1 MLPTIS
7 RMRSWTSFVDQ
18 PANGL
23 MISEGFWRGDG
34 PLGGG
39 VETSIAGR
47 ALSGAD
53 AMGVRVES
61 GRFGG
66 GADGALGRRS
76 ETSARG
82 RSDGWVVVVAR
93 LLPPF
98 FLGGAFARVDAG
110 RLPGSGGRV
119 PPCPWVAFQT
129 AIESVGFDE
138 ETFVVGRLWMRR
150 MEGGSSQRRTDGF
163 SRSLS
168 SAALGHGR

>member
-1 MLPTIS
+1 
-7 RMRSWTSFVDQ
+7 MRSWTSFVDQ

-23 MISEGFWRGDG
+23 MISEGFGVGDG
-34 PLGGG
+34 PLGEG

-47 ALSGAD
+47 ALLEAD

-66 GADGALGRRS
+66 GADGVLGWRS

-110 RLPGSGGRV
+110 RLPGGGGQL
-119 PPCPWVAFQT
+119 PSCPWVAFQT
-129 AIESVGFDE
+129 AIESIGFDE
-138 ETFVVGRLWMRR
+138 ETFVVGRLWIRC
-150 MEGGSSQRRTDGF
+150 MEGGSSHRRTQGF

-168 SAALGHGR
+168 SAALGHRR